1 MVIFPNCCVALRI
14 YCTLPVTVA
23 EAERSFSVLK
33 RIKNYLRSTMC
44 QMRLTSLGTLAVESE
59 LAKQLDFNE
68 IIETFANKKARKAA
82 VGTPSIDNL
91 CVLYVY
97 VYVILF

>member
-1 MVIFPNCCVALRI
+1 
-14 YCTLPVTVA
+14 
-23 EAERSFSVLK
+23 
-33 RIKNYLRSTMC
+33 MC

-68 IIETFANKKARKAA
+68 IIETFANKKARAA
-82 VGTPSIDNL
+82 VGTPSIDDL

-97 VYVILF
+97 VYVLFFKFALYITHANGKNFSMNIYCIIHYNVYSLG

>member
-14 YCTLPVTVA
+14 HCTLPVTVA

-82 VGTPSIDNL
+82 VGTPFN
-91 CVLYVY
+91 
-97 VYVILF
+97 

>member
-1 MVIFPNCCVALRI
+1 
-14 YCTLPVTVA
+14 
-23 EAERSFSVLK
+23 
-33 RIKNYLRSTMC
+33 MC

-68 IIETFANKKARKAA
+68 IIETFANKKARKVA

-97 VYVILF
+97 VYVLFFFNLLCT

>member
-1 MVIFPNCCVALRI
+1 
-14 YCTLPVTVA
+14 
-23 EAERSFSVLK
+23 
-33 RIKNYLRSTMC
+33 
-44 QMRLTSLGTLAVESE
+44 MRLTSLGTLAVESE

-97 VYVILF
+97 VYVLFFFNLLCT